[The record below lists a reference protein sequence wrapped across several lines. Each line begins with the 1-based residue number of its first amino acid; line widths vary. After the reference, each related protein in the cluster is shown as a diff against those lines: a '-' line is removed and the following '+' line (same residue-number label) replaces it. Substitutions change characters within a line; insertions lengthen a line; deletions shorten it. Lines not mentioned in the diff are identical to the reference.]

1 MSKIIVET
9 YEVTE
14 LNDKLELDNSE
25 ESQKIVDSL
34 ALDGQKKFFNK
45 IDDKPVSVFS
55 YRKMTSEEAHVYST
69 LCSQHTT
76 IKEYSDGIIPLRVL
90 EIAAFVNETGFID
103 ELEVWHPANGDI
115 KDPVLV
121 GKKKVKN
128 KYGNTDTE
136 LYILARWGT
145 VLQPLVELAKYAKDI
160 LVTKLKNQYATAKS
174 KLDRDFSIIEAKVDE
189 YLAGRD
195 STPDIHYYGF

>member
-1 MSKIIVET
+1 MSKMLIET
-9 YEVTE
+9 FEVTE
-14 LNDKLELDNSE
+14 LNDKLELDNTE
-25 ESQKIVDSL
+25 DSQKLVDSL
-34 ALDGQKKFFNK
+34 ELAGQKKFFNK
-45 IDDKPVSVFS
+45 QDDKPVSVFP

-121 GKKKVKN
+121 GKKKVPG
-128 KYGNTDTE
+128 KYGETTE
-136 LYILARWGT
+136 LYILARWGI
-145 VLQPLVELAKYAKDI
+145 VLQPFVELAKYAKDI